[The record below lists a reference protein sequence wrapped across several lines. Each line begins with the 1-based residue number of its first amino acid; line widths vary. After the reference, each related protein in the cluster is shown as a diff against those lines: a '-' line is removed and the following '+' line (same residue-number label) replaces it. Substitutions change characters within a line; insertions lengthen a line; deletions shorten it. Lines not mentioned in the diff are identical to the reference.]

1 MIYEVRQCSHP
12 DDAKH
17 YTTDQLREKF
27 LVEDLFPADDI
38 KMVYTHYDR
47 YIIAGCTPIKKTLK
61 IEQPDLHTEY
71 FLERR
76 EMAFLNTAG
85 GKAVVT
91 VEGEKYE
98 LANKDALYVG
108 KGNREVTVASKDP
121 SDPAKVYFVSCTAH
135 TSYPTVLIDITKATP
150 AHMGDKDN
158 CNERTIYKYI
168 HENGIAKSCQLMLG
182 VTILEKGSIWN
193 TMPVHVHD
201 RRMEAYL
208 YFDLGPDDVVFH
220 LMGETDETRHMVVK
234 DHEAIIS
241 PNWSIHSAAGTSNYA
256 FCWAMAGENYTF
268 ADQDFCK
275 PTDMK

>member
-1 MIYEVRQCSHP
+1 MLDIRHSTHP
-12 DDAKH
+12 DDARFL
-17 YTTDQLREKF
+17 TTDELRERF
-27 LVEDLFPADDI
+27 LIEDLFPVDDV

-47 YIIAGCTPIKKTLK
+47 YIVAGSTPVKKTLK
-61 IEQPDLHTEY
+61 LEEPDLKTEY

-85 GKAVVT
+85 GTAVIT
-91 VEGEKYE
+91 VDGETYE
-98 LANKDALYVG
+98 LNNKDALYVG
-108 KGNREVTVASKDP
+108 KGHKDVTFASKDSANP
-121 SDPAKVYFVSCTAH
+121 CKLYFVSCTAH
-135 TSYPTVLIDITKATP
+135 MAYPTVKIDITKATP

-168 HENGIAKSCQLMLG
+168 HADGIAKSCQLMLG
-182 VTILEKGSIWN
+182 VTILNKGSIWN
-193 TMPVHVHD
+193 TMPVHTHD

-208 YFDLGPDDVVFH
+208 YFDLSDKDVVFH
-220 LMGETDETRHMVVK
+220 LMGEPTETRHMVVK

-268 ADQDFCK
+268 TDQDFVQ
-275 PTDMK
+275 PVDMK